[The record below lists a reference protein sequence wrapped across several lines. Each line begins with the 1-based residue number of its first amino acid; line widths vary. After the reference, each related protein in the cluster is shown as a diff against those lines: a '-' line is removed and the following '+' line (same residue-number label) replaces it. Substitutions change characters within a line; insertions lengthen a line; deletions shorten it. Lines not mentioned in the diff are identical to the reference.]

1 MKDGVEL
8 KGQADMIESDVIMI
22 FRSIEEFPES
32 PLASD
37 ILYLN
42 ACMWIFDK
50 IEGIITYI
58 TRDGKEDSFVVNRN
72 QKMFEEVVGELWYYM
87 IY

>member
-1 MKDGVEL
+1 
-8 KGQADMIESDVIMI
+8 MIERDVIMI

-50 IEGIITYI
+50 IEGIITKI
-58 TRDGKEDSFVVNRN
+58 LIKETKIRF
-72 QKMFEEVVGELWYYM
+72 
-87 IY
+87 